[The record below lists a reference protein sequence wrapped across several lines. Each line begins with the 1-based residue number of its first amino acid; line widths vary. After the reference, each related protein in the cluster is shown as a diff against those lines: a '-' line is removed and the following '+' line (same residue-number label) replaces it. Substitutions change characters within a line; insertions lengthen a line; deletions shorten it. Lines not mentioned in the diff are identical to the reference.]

1 MTAPGTTRRDEAT
14 DTRWLAV
21 VGALVLVGL
30 TFRTQALIIGP
41 LVGQVQE
48 ELGMSHGVAGLL
60 GTIPVLCMSL
70 LAPFG
75 PVLAASIGPKLGVA
89 VCALLVGIFGVARA
103 LLPDAATVLLATI
116 GVGAGMALVGPILS
130 MIVRARLPH
139 HPAAGTGAYVIGFV
153 IGGTITA
160 AVAVPLAD
168 ASGGWRGAFAIVSA
182 AGFVSVAA
190 WLWLMPHDAGHVR
203 VAPSRPKLPWR
214 RPAAWLLGTIF
225 GSQSILF
232 YGCITWLGSV
242 YVERGWSAA
251 DAGALIALLAGI
263 GLVST
268 LAVPLLADRIGTRRS
283 QLALAAL
290 LSLAGTIVIALTPNE
305 PPGSVIVLVATALL
319 GLGIGAYFPL
329 ALTLPVDVASDGAD
343 AASISAFMLLIG
355 YLLAAAS
362 PVVLGLVRDATGNF
376 DAVVWALVGISVLM
390 IPLALSLNPAR
401 LRSAGSG
408 SAGSGSAGSGL
419 T

>member
-1 MTAPGTTRRDEAT
+1 MTAGAAPGENRQHEAT
-14 DTRWLAV
+14 DSRWLAV
-21 VGALVLVGL
+21 VAAFVLVGL
-30 TFRTQALIIGP
+30 AFRTQALIIGP

-60 GTIPVLCMSL
+60 GTIPVLCMGL

-89 VCALLVGIFGVARA
+89 ACVTLVAAFGVARA
-103 LLPDAATVLLATI
+103 LLPDAGTVLLATV
-116 GVGAGMALVGPILS
+116 GVGVGMAVVGPILP

-139 HPAAGTGAYVIGFV
+139 HPAAGTGSYVVGFV

-168 ASGGWRGAFAIVSA
+168 AFGGWRASFAIVSA
-182 AGFVSVAA
+182 AGFASLVA
-190 WLWLMPHDAGHVR
+190 WLVLMPRDEGHVR

-214 RPAAWLLGTIF
+214 RPSAWLLGGIF

-242 YVERGWSAA
+242 YGERGWSAA
-251 DAGALIALLAGI
+251 EAGGLIALMTGV

-268 LAVPLLADRIGTRRS
+268 LAVPALADRLGTRRS
-283 QLALAAL
+283 QLTLAAG
-290 LSLAGTIVIALTPNE
+290 LSVAGALIVALTPGE
-305 PPGSVIVLVATALL
+305 PPGSVLTYLATILL

-355 YLLAAAS
+355 YALAATS
-362 PVVLGLVRDATGNF
+362 PVVLGLVRDATGGF
-376 DAVVWALVGISVLM
+376 DAVVWILVGISLLM
-390 IPLALSLNPAR
+390 IPLALALHPAR
-401 LRSAGSG
+401 LRSAGG
-408 SAGSGSAGSGL
+408 APR
-419 T
+419 TT